1 MTARVSGKRAWWTL
15 KTNLVIFAVGAI
27 VAVAG
32 FWHAGSFLSAPT
44 GIPLPAD
51 CIVALGGDS
60 GDRIVKVLELY
71 RHGLA
76 PVILLTGVEDSPAG
90 AKTAY
95 LTWRAEYLVK
105 AGVPTAA
112 LLYDVRSANSME
124 EAINT
129 LALARARGW
138 KRVMVVSDPP
148 HMRRLSLAWSKA
160 FRGAEPAY
168 TLVASDPP
176 WWRERAWWQSERAAQ
191 YIITEYIKIGYYL
204 ARY

>member
-1 MTARVSGKRAWWTL
+1 MIGA
-15 KTNLVIFAVGAI
+15 AV
-27 VAVAG
+27 
-32 FWHAGSFLSAPT
+32 WHAASFLAAPA
-44 GIPLPAD
+44 GAPQPAD

-60 GDRIVKVLELY
+60 GDRVAKVLELY
-71 RHGLA
+71 RRGLA
-76 PVILLTGVEDSPAG
+76 PLILLTGVEDSPAEVR
-90 AKTAY
+90 TAY

-105 AGVPTAA
+105 AGVPAAA
-112 LLYDVRSANSME
+112 LLYDLHSANSRE
-124 EAINT
+124 EASNT

-168 TLVASDPP
+168 TLVASEPP
-176 WWRERAWWQSERAAQ
+176 WWHERAWWQSEHAAQ
-191 YIITEYIKIGYYL
+191 FVITEYIKIGYYL